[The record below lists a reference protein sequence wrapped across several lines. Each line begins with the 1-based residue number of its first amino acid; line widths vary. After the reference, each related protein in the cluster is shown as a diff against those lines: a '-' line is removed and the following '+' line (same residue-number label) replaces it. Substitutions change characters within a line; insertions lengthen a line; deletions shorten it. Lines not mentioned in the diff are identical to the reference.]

1 MELPNRSREILR
13 EIIDRYIDTAEPVG
27 SKSISSAMS
36 LSPATIRNEMAALEE
51 AGLLEQPHTSAGR
64 IPTASG
70 YRLYV
75 DELMRRHKMSVEE
88 TENLNRA
95 LARRIGELD
104 RIIAYAGQIASR
116 MTSLP
121 AFALTRART
130 AITVRRFDII
140 EVDAKSFILVAMLEN
155 EVVKN
160 KLFHLPTAAPEGF
173 FVKAAMILNSAFV
186 GIAEEAV
193 TETLISSSERASG
206 DKLGIFAAVAR
217 FIIELLSETAQSEHI
232 ISGGARLLEHPEF
245 RDAEKAQKLLEF
257 IEDEAALTGLPSPDD
272 GLTTKVIIGAE
283 NLAEELR
290 NSSVVVTRYELGD
303 ETELLLG
310 VVGPTR
316 MDYSRV
322 MTNLQYLAK
331 GLTGGLSPPGIADAA
346 RRQDDV
352 ETSADM
358 ESATTKNNEVR

>member
-1 MELPNRSREILR
+1 MELQGRSREILR

-51 AGLLEQPHTSAGR
+51 AGMLEQPHTSAGR

-70 YRLYV
+70 YRFYV
-75 DELMRRHKMSVEE
+75 DELMRRHKMSIAE
-88 TENLNRA
+88 TERLNAA
-95 LARRIGELD
+95 LARRVTELD
-104 RIIAYAGQIASR
+104 RILAFAGQLASR

-121 AFALTRART
+121 AYAMTRARSEIT
-130 AITVRRFDII
+130 AQRFDII
-140 EVDAKSFILVAMLEN
+140 EVDAKSFILVAMLDN

-160 KLFHLPTAAPEGF
+160 KLFHTPTAVPEGF
-173 FVKAAMILNSAFV
+173 LVKTAMILNSAFT
-186 GIAEEAV
+186 GIAEAAI

-206 DKLGIFAAVAR
+206 DKLGIFAAIAR
-217 FIIELLSETAQSEHI
+217 FVIELLSDTAQSGHV
-232 ISGGARLLEHPEF
+232 ISGGARLLEHPEY
-245 RDAEKAQKLLEF
+245 RDTDKAQRLLSF
-257 IEDEAALTGLPSPDD
+257 IEDEAALTGLPTPDAET
-272 GLTTKVIIGAE
+272 TTKVTIGAE

-290 NSSVVVTRYELGD
+290 DSSVVVTRYALGD

-322 MTNLQYLAK
+322 MTNLQYLAQ
-331 GLTGGLSPPGIADAA
+331 GITGGLPPPMRIADNA
-346 RRQDDV
+346 RHRDD
-352 ETSADM
+352 DDGG
-358 ESATTKNNEVR
+358 